1 MPRERLPIKREKKG
15 DLVINITEI
24 FRNPQMQ
31 KEAMKGCKKLK
42 PRKHK

>member
-1 MPRERLPIKREKKG
+1 MPKKKKKIKKKKKG